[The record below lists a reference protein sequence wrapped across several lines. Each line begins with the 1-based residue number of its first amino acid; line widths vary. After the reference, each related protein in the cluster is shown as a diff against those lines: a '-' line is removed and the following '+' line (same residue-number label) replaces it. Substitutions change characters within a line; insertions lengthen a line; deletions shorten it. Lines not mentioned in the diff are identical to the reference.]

1 MVGNPPEKI
10 LLDLK
15 IAETG
20 MPDACFVDR
29 NL

>member
-10 LLDLK
+10 LLELK

-20 MPDACFVDR
+20 MPDPRFVHRD
-29 NL
+29 L